1 MSFSEKLRALR
12 EKYGLSQQQLATA
25 IGVTRQA
32 VSLWERGGTLPDS
45 VTLLRLAEEFNVEAE
60 WLLDDTRTGEPEPRR
75 VKHGRFTM
83 TDRVWCVVAAAAVIY
98 TIVYNVVFMRNID
111 GIVDMMLLGEDAYW
125 RLMVL
130 QYANLLII
138 GPWMY
143 FALGHTAG
151 ALFCR
156 YVLAPAPKIRRIM
169 RIAAVIMLLAYVV
182 ILVLWVLLNAT
193 NVSIGLTLRIYY
205 ARLVTQ
211 FRLMLVPGAL
221 FALSRAR
228 VRV

>member
-1 MSFSEKLRALR
+1 MSFAEKLRALR
-12 EKYGLSQQQLATA
+12 EQYGLSQQQLAEA

-32 VSLWERGGTLPDS
+32 VSLWERGSTLPDS

-75 VKHGRFTM
+75 VKRGRFTM
-83 TDRVWCVVAAAAVIY
+83 TDRVWCVIAAAAIIY
-98 TIVYNVVFMRNID
+98 TIVYNVVFIRNID
-111 GIVDMMLLGEDAYW
+111 GIVDMMMLGENAYW
-125 RLMVL
+125 RLMAL
-130 QYANLLII
+130 QYANMLII
-138 GPWMY
+138 VPWLY

-156 YVLAPAPKIRRIM
+156 YVLTPAPKARRIM
-169 RIAAVIMLLAYVV
+169 RIAAVIALLFYVAVLALSV
-182 ILVLWVLLNAT
+182 ILRVTDVAYGSMLQ
-193 NVSIGLTLRIYY
+193 IYY
-205 ARLVTQ
+205 ARIVTQ

>member
-12 EKYGLSQQQLATA
+12 EKYGLSQQQLAAA

-32 VSLWERGGTLPDS
+32 VSLWERGSTLPDS

-75 VKHGRFTM
+75 VKRGRFTM
-83 TDRVWCVVAAAAVIY
+83 TDRVWCVIAAVMLIY
-98 TIVYNVVFMRNID
+98 TVMYNAVIMRGID
-111 GIVDMMLLGEDAYW
+111 GVPDMMMLGEVYW
-125 RLMVL
+125 TLMSLRYV
-130 QYANLLII
+130 NVLLIW
-138 GPWMY
+138 PWMY
-143 FALGHTAG
+143 FALGHTAC

-156 YVLAPAPKIRRIM
+156 YVLTPAPKIRRIM
-169 RIAAVIMLLAYVV
+169 RIAAVIMLFAYVV
-182 ILVLWVLLNAT
+182 MLVLWLLLNVT

-205 ARLVTQ
+205 ARIVTQ
-211 FRLMLVPGAL
+211 FRLMLLPGAL